1 MRAGISG
8 YYTQQNAGKQ
18 AVCVDLEAA
27 GGPALVRRLAAV
39 ADVLIENFRPGV
51 MARHG
56 LAWKDLSADNPR
68 LVMLSISGFGQAGP
82 EAQRAAYAAVL
93 HAECGLVA
101 RQSEQDAARA
111 TDPVLSI
118 ADMNA
123 GLHGLVAIL
132 AALRLRDRTGRGQH
146 VDMALFDAM
155 LVTDDYANFALDA
168 IPLVRGGGELWDAP
182 GGPVMIVGDFRV
194 VWKLLV
200 QHGGVADPTP
210 AGASLEDKIRLRRRA
225 AAEYFASFEDRAAL
239 VDALDA
245 MNLAWGDVR
254 DNAAAFASPTA
265 RARGTVAQVPDRGGA
280 TRPLVQSPYRFSDA
294 ASGARGGPAWRGEH
308 NRDVLSRWL
317 GASDEEVAKL
327 AAEGVLHAEDHP

>member
-1 MRAGISG
+1 
-8 YYTQQNAGKQ
+8 
-18 AVCVDLEAA
+18 
-27 GGPALVRRLAAV
+27 
-39 ADVLIENFRPGV
+39 

-56 LAWKDLSADNPR
+56 LAWKDLAADNPR
-68 LVMLSISGFGQAGP
+68 LVMLSISGFGQEGP

-101 RQSEQDAARA
+101 RQAEQDRA
-111 TDPVLSI
+111 TPTDPVLSI

-146 VDMALFDAM
+146 IDMALFDAM

-168 IPLVRGGGELWDAP
+168 VPLVRGGGELWDAP

-200 QHGGVADPTP
+200 KHGGVSDPTP
-210 AGASLEDKIRLRRRA
+210 AGAPLDEKIRLRRRA
-225 AAEYFASFEDRAAL
+225 AARYFASFADRASL

-254 DNAAAFASPTA
+254 DNRAAFGSATA
-265 RARGTVAQVPDRGGA
+265 RVRGTVAQVDDRGGS
-280 TRPLVQSPYRFSDA
+280 TRPVVQSPYRFSGA

-317 GASDEEVAKL
+317 RASQEEIAKL
-327 AAEGVLHAEDHP
+327 ENEGVLHAEDQP